1 MIDAA
6 AGFMSNTLN
15 DVLSMS
21 RIEDGA
27 ISLVVKPFSLLS
39 LLDSAIGTIGTLAVN
54 KAVRIVVT
62 GMSSK
67 DEAHGLIVIGDEVQL
82 VCAYVHP
89 ILSSL
94 YESVF
99 SSIGWQSAV
108 TLSPIHFLSGLCM
121 LLACPLT
128 IGML

>member
-1 MIDAA
+1 MLHYTALLYRLADTESEEVVSMIDAA

-39 LLDSAIGTIGTLAVN
+39 LLDSAISTIGTLAVN
-54 KAVRIVVT
+54 KAVRVVVN
-62 GMSSK
+62 GMSPR
-67 DEAHGLIVIGDEVQL
+67 DEAHGLIVIGDEVQH

-89 ILSSL
+89 ILVSL
-94 YESVF
+94 YDSVF
-99 SSIGWQSAV
+99 SSIGW
-108 TLSPIHFLSGLCM
+108 LM
-121 LLACPLT
+121 
-128 IGML
+128 

>member
-1 MIDAA
+1 MLCSIIFRHRLADTESEEVVSMIDAA

-39 LLDSAIGTIGTLAVN
+39 LLDSAISTIGTLAVN
-54 KAVRIVVT
+54 KAVRVVVN
-62 GMSSK
+62 GMSPR
-67 DEAHGLIVIGDEVQL
+67 DEAHGLIVIGDEVQH

-94 YESVF
+94 YDSVF
-99 SSIGWQSAV
+99 SSIDW
-108 TLSPIHFLSGLCM
+108 LM
-121 LLACPLT
+121 
-128 IGML
+128 